1 MSEQPINLVLASFS
15 WFLDAKEDGVPPAH
29 WLLVPNVPLEAAAYP
44 DDMTFAAVLGPFYC
58 TALWQ
63 GKAEQ
68 RGGLEGAQS
77 SAHPCLHLHQQS
89 SSRTRGGAAA
99 KPHLP
104 SYHKRS
110 VDLQQRKAA
119 QMGTIHNGNH
129 VSNGNQ
135 CNTQ

>member
-63 GKAEQ
+63 GRAE
-68 RGGLEGAQS
+68 RGVGGCAILS
-77 SAHPCLHLHQQS
+77 SSLSAPAPAPAAGHAEEQQS
-89 SSRTRGGAAA
+89 SQTTFTL
-99 KPHLP
+99 LP
-104 SYHKRS
+104 CPLR
-110 VDLQQRKAA
+110 
-119 QMGTIHNGNH
+119 
-129 VSNGNQ
+129 
-135 CNTQ
+135 